1 MVKKLVKRGDSFKE
15 AKLRA
20 SLNRA
25 GVLPK
30 QSGEIVVLVKKYVA
44 KESRPTTLGVRKIV
58 EVYLKKE
65 NPKAHKKY
73 HVHKK

>member
-1 MVKKLVKRGDSFKE
+1 MVKKLMKRGDSFKE

-20 SLNRA
+20 SLNRS

-30 QSGEIVVLVKKYVA
+30 QVGEIVVLVKKYIA
-44 KESRPTTLGVRKIV
+44 KDKSPSTLGVRKIV

-65 NPKAHKKY
+65 NPKAYKHYHSYKK
-73 HVHKK
+73 